1 MWRILSNSKLN
12 LFERNYSSTT
22 GSTPLSSAAF
32 ITLKDNK
39 PNFDNK
45 PTCRLIN
52 PTKAEISKISK
63 QILDR
68 INTKVV
74 HTPKLNTNSIL
85 NWFNSIQCKA
95 SCSFVALD
103 VDFYPSISIDL
114 LHFTLQYIYISND
127 DRHIILQ
134 VKTSLLYSNC

>member
-1 MWRILSNSKLN
+1 M
-12 LFERNYSSTT
+12 TT

-63 QILDR
+63 QVLDR

-103 VDFYPSISIDL
+103 VVDSYPSISIDL
-114 LHFTLQYIYISND
+114 LHATLHFTLQYIYISND